1 MSGVKK
7 CARCDQNH
15 VSSAGSEI
23 EMRAR
28 VCVCVCVCGVQIR
41 CLCQSPP
48 DTLSCAVF
56 SCDDRGKYL
65 RHCCVLICTMDCD
78 VAS

>member
-7 CARCDQNH
+7 CARCEQNH

-28 VCVCVCVCGVQIR
+28 VCVCVCVCVAYKYGVFVSRRPTR
-41 CLCQSPP
+41 CPVPCLVVMIAESIS
-48 DTLSCAVF
+48 DTAAC
-56 SCDDRGKYL
+56 
-65 RHCCVLICTMDCD
+65 
-78 VAS
+78 